1 MVITPK
7 GLSFHFPCQVII
19 LFPMKYLAKQEVNS
33 LNKSLALLD
42 GIKLCQPDP
51 FSTSGASIA
60 AESTTLFYITTESE

>member
-1 MVITPK
+1 
-7 GLSFHFPCQVII
+7 
-19 LFPMKYLAKQEVNS
+19 MKYLAKQEVNS